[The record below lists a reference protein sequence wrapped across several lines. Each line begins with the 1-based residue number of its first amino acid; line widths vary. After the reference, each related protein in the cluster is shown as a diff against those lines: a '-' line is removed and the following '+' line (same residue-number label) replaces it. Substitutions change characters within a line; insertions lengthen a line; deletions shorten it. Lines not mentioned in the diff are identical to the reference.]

1 MSDHRIAVSDYSGH
15 IQVVKADEIR
25 VCVPTMECMRFWVT
39 AIVCLIGIGAGLL
52 LMLWSTADSG
62 FFKAGEA
69 VAAMALGILIPG
81 PDYKSVLP
89 KRKKAKRR
97 RPASPS
103 PSSPHVNT
111 PRPLPQDGVI
121 EIGTSHV

>member
-1 MSDHRIAVSDYSGH
+1 MSEHRIAVSDYSGH

-25 VCVPTMECMRFWVT
+25 VCVPTIECMRFWVT
-39 AIVCLIGIGAGLL
+39 SIICLIGIGAGLL

-69 VAAMALGILIPG
+69 IAAMAMGILIPG
-81 PDYKSVLP
+81 PDYSSVLP
-89 KRKKAKRR
+89 KRKRKKR

-103 PSSPHVNT
+103 PNNHNGGT
-111 PRPLPQDGVI
+111 PRPPPQDGVI
-121 EIGTSHV
+121 EIGVSPS